1 MTFKVKDKQTGEIFT
16 VYAVNGSAFLI
27 FDENF
32 NEGTWLWE
40 PMGKYIPA

>member
-1 MTFKVKDKQTGEIFT
+1 MFTVREKETEKTFT

-27 FDENF
+27 YSESF
-32 NEGTWLWE
+32 NGGTWLWE